1 MIERHHFLR
10 LREAFQSPAGRRET
24 AQRISQNLSNLP
36 GVLSLRTGLPAD
48 EEAGAAWD
56 LSLTICFESLADVEA
71 YRAHPDHRRFV
82 DEYLAPRLADK
93 KIWNFEVS
101 PSS

>member
-1 MIERHHFLR
+1 MIERYHFLR
-10 LREAFQSPAGRRET
+10 LREPYRSPEQRRDT
-24 AQRISQNLSNLP
+24 AQRIAQALSELP
-36 GVLSLRTGLPAD
+36 GVLSLRCGVPAD
-48 EEAGAAWD
+48 DDAGKAWD
-56 LSLTICFESLADVEA
+56 LSLTICFQSLADVEA